1 VPGASTVGK
10 PIGSCIACQHEHVG
24 SRRAIQQRNEYAQR
38 HPKDDRERRQ
48 LGRIDQIGNDGDH
61 GDAADER
68 ADDAIEGLG
77 AHHAGKRVAGQ
88 IDRRH
93 RPGRTLQVQAERD
106 E

>member
-1 VPGASTVGK
+1 MIASVVSSGAST
-10 PIGSCIACQHEHVG
+10 
-24 SRRAIQQRNEYAQR
+24 R
-38 HPKDDRERRQ
+38 
-48 LGRIDQIGNDGDH
+48 LGTMATH